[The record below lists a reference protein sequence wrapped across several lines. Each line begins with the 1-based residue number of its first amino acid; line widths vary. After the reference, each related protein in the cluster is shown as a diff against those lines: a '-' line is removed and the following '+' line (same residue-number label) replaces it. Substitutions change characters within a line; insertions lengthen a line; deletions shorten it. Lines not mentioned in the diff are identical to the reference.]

1 MSSTN
6 PAHVY
11 AVKSRKTG
19 ALFLACVCLIASETP
34 SFPSDTVRK
43 PVSLQRE
50 GITLGGGDGSSF
62 EKAIIVH
69 APDEVRAI
77 VAEHEYILLRYR
89 LLQLI
94 SQVRLR
100 ENPGDRSWLTIERPG
115 CDREYFEIPEHAV
128 ADVVEQFLA
137 IDGDVEKFKTFVN
150 AADQRDQY

>member
-1 MSSTN
+1 MSSAN

-34 SFPSDTVRK
+34 SFPSDTVRT
-43 PVSLQRE
+43 PASLQRE

-94 SQVRLR
+94 SQVRVR
-100 ENPGDRSWLTIERPG
+100 YKGKH
-115 CDREYFEIPEHAV
+115 Y
-128 ADVVEQFLA
+128 DVVTYY
-137 IDGDVEKFKTFVN
+137 DVVN
-150 AADQRDQY
+150 YPPVPIWKKRVFYFDMSNYYKKKSS